1 MPEPT
6 QLKAQR
12 SKLKAQSSALSAQRP
27 RLETVPTDC
36 AGDPSLALPYVVR
49 RSRLE
54 NAHIGRRNQPR
65 MTLAC
70 RICGPFDR
78 REPLGAC
85 THVSISRSAT
95 PYFM

>member
-1 MPEPT
+1 MPEPA
-6 QLKAQR
+6 QLNAQSSRLRAQR
-12 SKLKAQSSALSAQRP
+12 SALSA

-36 AGDPSLALPYVVR
+36 AGDPSLFLSYVVR

-65 MTLAC
+65 MPLAC

-85 THVSISRSAT
+85 A
-95 PYFM
+95 M